1 MKIAVMGAGGIGG
14 YLGGRLAEAGETVH
28 LIGRGRHLDAI
39 RRDGLTIESPHGDLA
54 LSAISATD
62 DPGDVGPVDLVLFT
76 VKVRDAAAAA
86 KAIRPMVGDGTRVV
100 TLQNGIDA
108 PDIVGAA
115 VGREKVAPGIIYLA
129 AYIKEPGV
137 IFNPGGIHRMVVDRK
152 GDDPVMGAFFE
163 ACDRAIGVEAIPTDD
178 PEHTLWHKFI
188 AMVGFSGVTT
198 ITRLPVGA
206 VYENPH
212 ALAFMRQLIDEAV
225 AIAQARGLSFDGTHT
240 DDTIDLFR
248 KQPYVQKSSMLVD
261 LEAGKPLELAAMSGR
276 LHELGLAH
284 GIPTPANSAVLAAL
298 AAHADGPP
306 KVTPDGGSA

>member
-28 LIGRGRHLDAI
+28 LIGRGSHLTAI
-39 RRDGLTIESPHGDLA
+39 RQSGLGIESPHGDVSLP
-54 LSAISATD
+54 SISATD
-62 DPGDVGPVDLVLFT
+62 DPAEVGPVDLVLFT
-76 VKVRDAAAAA
+76 VKVRDAESAAR
-86 KAIRPMVGDGTRVV
+86 AIRPMVSEETRIV

-108 PDIVGAA
+108 PDIVGAE

-129 AYIKEPGV
+129 AYIKAPGV

-152 GDDPVMGAFFE
+152 GNDPIMGGFFE

-212 ALAFMRQLIDEAV
+212 ALAFMGQLIDEAV
-225 AIAQARGLSFDGTHT
+225 AIAQARGPSFDSGHT
-240 DDTIDLFR
+240 DDTIELFR

-261 LEAGKPLELAAMSGR
+261 LEAGKPLELSAMSGR
-276 LHELGLAH
+276 LHALGMEH
-284 GIPTPANSAVLAAL
+284 GIPTPANSAVWAAL

-306 KVTPDGGSA
+306 KTTPD